1 MTPDVVVDIG
11 NTRVKWGRVN
21 SWGVVQDLLA
31 LPHDNPASWDQAIA
45 SWWEF
50 ELSVEWAA
58 AGVHPA
64 QLDRFTRWAEARGDR
79 VTVIRDYRQLPL
91 VVAVN
96 EPDRVGIDRL
106 LNAVAAKQ
114 RAPAGTPLV
123 VIDVGSAV
131 TVDYVDGRGDFVGGA
146 IYPGPRL
153 MAKALNDYTAKLPF
167 VEPAGKHW
175 SAGWGRDTRS
185 AIGAGIAAAVIGGAS
200 VVAERIAEDAA
211 GEPWV
216 FLTGG
221 DADYFDG
228 YDFGPR
234 FFDRVQTGETLT
246 LEGIRIAAEALP

>member
-1 MTPDVVVDIG
+1 VTPDVVVDIG
-11 NTRVKWGRVN
+11 NSRMKWGRVN
-21 SWGVVQDLLA
+21 SWGVVQNFES
-31 LPHDNPASWDQAIA
+31 LPHDNPASWDRLIA

-50 ELSVEWAA
+50 ELPVEWAA

-64 QLDRFTRWAEARGDR
+64 RLDQFTRWAEARGDR
-79 VTVIRDYRQLPL
+79 IAVIRDHRQLPL
-91 VVAVN
+91 IVAVN
-96 EPDRVGIDRL
+96 EPDWVGIDRL
-106 LNAVAAKQ
+106 LNALAAK
-114 RAPAGTPLV
+114 RKAPAQTPLV

-167 VEPAGKHW
+167 VEPAGRQW

-185 AIGAGIAAAVIGGAS
+185 AIGAGIAAAVVGGAS
-200 VVAERIAEDAA
+200 VVAERIAEDS
-211 GEPWV
+211 GGKPWV

-221 DADYFDG
+221 DADYFD
-228 YDFGPR
+228 DVEFGPI
-234 FFDRVQTGETLT
+234 FGRVETDETLT